1 MHRPRKSVVT
11 STSNTSPPWPQYLVV
26 RSPRFPDGQ
35 YIQLIDV
42 NETVT
47 KGKAKEQDEDS
58 LKFSL
63 SIPTRRSTN
72 ESRVRCSQPAHL
84 DLASHS
90 TLSINDD
97 EEEEDPLTPT
107 TAKPNRAK
115 PFKKSRPK
123 SATYRVDMTP
133 SLSQDS
139 STSSTS
145 EQSTSSAVTDTSLT
159 SQDPLSTSTPPP
171 AQFQTDTAI
180 ASFRLQPSL
189 PSSLL
194 LLLERER
201 ITPTG
206 FGKRVF
212 GKLRSLVVEEGKTW
226 SCIWEKP
233 SESSGDPTSA
243 MDEKVIMYFEEDPPS
258 CARSLTLSYFS
269 SLAHHSL
276 TRYSLFPSPMKGTLS
291 LSEELVDKSGYE
303 PSFWVTVAMGW
314 MECQGE
320 REGWRE
326 SRGGD

>member
-1 MHRPRKSVVT
+1 LHRPRQSVVT
-11 STSNTSPPWPQYLVV
+11 LTSNTSPPWPQYLVI
-26 RSPRFPDGQ
+26 RSPSFPDGQ
-35 YIQLIDV
+35 FIPLIDV
-42 NETVT
+42 DDDAA
-47 KGKAKEQDEDS
+47 KGKAKEDDEDS

-63 SIPTRRSTN
+63 SIPTRPSTN
-72 ESRVRCSQPAHL
+72 ESRVRSSRPAQL
-84 DLASHS
+84 DLTSHS

-107 TAKPNRAK
+107 TAKPNLSK
-115 PFKKSRPK
+115 PVKKSRPK

-139 STSSTS
+139 ATSSTS

-171 AQFQTDTAI
+171 AQSQTDTT
-180 ASFRLQPSL
+180 ASFFLQPSL
-189 PSSLL
+189 NSSLL
-194 LLLERER
+194 IERER
-201 ITPTG
+201 TTPTG